1 MRRLSAFLLLVGLT
15 LAAALAGCGNNPVV
29 EPPVPPPVPPPGTP
43 AFDGPPNVVLI
54 VTDDMGW
61 HDMGAYGNRFHRT
74 PRLDAMADEGMRF
87 TDGYAASPICS
98 PSRAS
103 LLTGQSPAA
112 LHITEHFRGT
122 PPVQNWQR
130 LVPPNQEGNLP
141 LSTTT
146 IAEAAKAA
154 GFTTAHIG
162 KWHLGYGGSA
172 PEDHGFDVNVAGS
185 GRGLPPTFFY
195 PYTPGQATD
204 LFGQP
209 VDPSR
214 EGEYLTDRLTD
225 EAISY
230 LEAHRDTAFVLHL
243 AYYAPHVPI
252 EGKPELVRQY
262 QARAMS
268 GDYGFENPE
277 YAAMIEAIDTN
288 VGRVL
293 DALAALD
300 LERNTLVVF
309 VSDNGGL
316 SVEEVPAFA
325 AHTPAT
331 DNGPLRAGKG
341 YLYEGGTRVPFLA
354 RWPGVVRPGVSTEP
368 VTNMD
373 LFSTVADWI
382 GATVPSQ
389 VEGVSLRE
397 HLTTGAP
404 LVRPSP
410 LTWYFPHYSPQG
422 TRPARSL
429 RDGPMKFLEKIE
441 FGEPF
446 LYDLAADPGETTN
459 LADQRPEDVARY
471 RQILDET
478 LARQDAQP
486 PRRNAGYNSQAQVPA
501 RWATPDS

>member
-1 MRRLSAFLLLVGLT
+1 M
-15 LAAALAGCGNNPVV
+15 LAAAALLAACSSNPVV
-29 EPPVPPPVPPPGTP
+29 EPVPPTPPEPVDPAPPT
-43 AFDGPPNVVLI
+43 ASGPPNVVVI
-54 VTDDMGW
+54 VADDLGW
-61 HDMGAYGNRFHRT
+61 HDLGAYGNRFHRT
-74 PRLDAMADEGMRF
+74 PRLDQMAAEGLRF

-98 PSRAS
+98 PSRAA
-103 LLTGQSPAA
+103 LMTGQSPAA

-122 PPVQNWQR
+122 PPVESWQR
-130 LVPPNQEGNLP
+130 LIPPDQEPSLP

-146 IAEAAKAA
+146 IAEAAKGA
-154 GFTTAHIG
+154 GYATAHVG
-162 KWHLGYGGSA
+162 KWHLGGRGSL
-172 PEDHGFDVNVAGS
+172 PQDHGFDVNVAGS
-185 GRGLPPTFFY
+185 GRGLPPTYFY
-195 PYTPGQATD
+195 PYVDAGSGTD

-209 VDPSR
+209 VDPAR

-225 EAISY
+225 EALSF
-230 LEAHRDTAFVLHL
+230 LEAHRDTSFFLHL

-262 QARAMS
+262 QARAMT

-277 YAAMIEAIDTN
+277 YAAMIETIDAN

-293 DALAALD
+293 DALDRLGLAQ
-300 LERNTLVVF
+300 NTLVVF
-309 VSDNGGL
+309 LSDNGGL

-341 YLYEGGTRVPFLA
+341 YLYEGGTRVPFIA
-354 RWPGVVRPGVSTEP
+354 RWPGVVRAGTSDVP

-382 GATVPSQ
+382 GAPVPPA
-389 VEGVSLRE
+389 VEGTSLRGL
-397 HLTTGAP
+397 LTTGAP
-404 LVRPSP
+404 LAREP

-422 TRPARSL
+422 TRPARSV
-429 RDGPMKFLEKIE
+429 RDGSLKLLEKIE

-446 LYDLAADPGETTN
+446 LYDLAADPSETTN
-459 LADQRPEDVARY
+459 LAGERPAEVERLRGVLDARL
-471 RQILDET
+471 QT
-478 LARQDAQP
+478 QNAQS
-486 PRRNAGYNSQAQVPA
+486 PRRNPGYSSAAPVPA